1 MDKFKSYLGLAVTL
15 AVAWL
20 FLSPDP
26 VSSYHDMVRA
36 TPLDRT
42 GISQII
48 QYRTPA
54 YNLLAHAQ
62 AYVER
67 CPDGPETRDPRPN
80 PGCGLYLLAPDF
92 IHVYDVAQDIQD
104 YDPGFLK
111 ALSVYDDAPSG
122 DTKDQA
128 WVEVQHRAVATYA
141 KLLPR
146 YETSFKITV
155 YIFHVLF
162 IGLLVLAVVFRR
174 RIGAAL
180 LFPLTLLMSLL
191 KKAHEQV

>member
-20 FLSPDP
+20 FLWPDP
-26 VSSYHDMVRA
+26 ASPYHDMVHA

-54 YNLLAHAQ
+54 FNLLAHAQ
-62 AYVER
+62 AYAER
-67 CPDGPETRDPRPN
+67 CPEGPETRDLTPHAS
-80 PGCGLYLLAPDF
+80 CGLYLLAPDF
-92 IHVYDVAQDIQD
+92 INVYDVAQDIQA
-104 YDPGFLK
+104 YDPGFFN

-122 DTKDQA
+122 DAKDQA
-128 WVEVQHRAVATYA
+128 WVEVQRRAVATYA
-141 KLLPR
+141 KLLPG
-146 YETSFKITV
+146 YEASFKVAT
-155 YIFHVLF
+155 YLFHALF
-162 IGLLVLAVVFRR
+162 IGLLVLAVLFRR
-174 RIGAAL
+174 QIGAAL
-180 LFPLTLLMSLL
+180 LFPLTLLLSLL